1 MDSRHACESLSLAS
15 CRARARRL
23 FSRASHSASTSRPK
37 RSSKARAVM
46 SAWCCCSVHA
56 AARASSLSAWSFSS
70 VGALSIVTPSLVV
83 VPPAEMFVDRGEGE
97 LPYGL
102 RPGEPVEPV
111 LQDRVDMAIG
121 AGLDG
126 AGAGTGGL
134 EPLRAVA
141 LGEAQDAEARAIALL
156 GMRTIRENRLHQ
168 RGGLRAD
175 GAGPVDETRGGP
187 LEVALVRLRHVGRV
201 GGVLA
206 ADGAPPMGRDALA
219 AVKDLDGRRGQ
230 ARVDVL
236 VQERVGDGVVMAVEL
251 DVVVDV
257 DASPDLPVAVDE
269 GLRGERAER
278 RLIETLEEVAAAGA
292 VEPHRPGV
300 EIRQELG
307 DPRVEGGEGE
317 EGLVTEAGED
327 PPLRDLHGD
336 FDLRLVSGLRRERR
350 QDDGAVVLR
359 EVVVGPLQARLVAAG
374 DHDAALELIGHD
386 GLGDAAKEL
395 EGALVARDP
404 IRDLLGA
411 RRFGV
416 GVVRGAQHGDE
427 QFDLDHL
434 AGGRVDDLR
443 FLPGVVDE
451 QLRAGAMDLAHRE
464 PPALEPAAVD
474 LAELGV
480 AVAVRM
486 LLEIFEMEQL
496 KRD

>member
-1 MDSRHACESLSLAS
+1 MASRHACESLSLAS

-70 VGALSIVTPSLVV
+70 VGAVSIVTPSLVV

-97 LPYGL
+97 LRYGL

-126 AGAGTGGL
+126 AGAGAGGL

-141 LGEAQDAEARAIALL
+141 LGE
-156 GMRTIRENRLHQ
+156 
-168 RGGLRAD
+168 
-175 GAGPVDETRGGP
+175 
-187 LEVALVRLRHVGRV
+187 
-201 GGVLA
+201 
-206 ADGAPPMGRDALA
+206 APPMGRDALA

-269 GLRGERAER
+269 RLRGERAER
-278 RLIETLEEVAAAGA
+278 RLIKTLEEVAAAGA

-317 EGLVTEAGED
+317 EGLVPEAGED

-336 FDLRLVSGLRRERR
+336 FDLRLVSGL
-350 QDDGAVVLR
+350 
-359 EVVVGPLQARLVAAG
+359 
-374 DHDAALELIGHD
+374 
-386 GLGDAAKEL
+386 
-395 EGALVARDP
+395 
-404 IRDLLGA
+404 
-411 RRFGV
+411 
-416 GVVRGAQHGDE
+416 
-427 QFDLDHL
+427 
-434 AGGRVDDLR
+434 
-443 FLPGVVDE
+443 
-451 QLRAGAMDLAHRE
+451 
-464 PPALEPAAVD
+464 
-474 LAELGV
+474 
-480 AVAVRM
+480 
-486 LLEIFEMEQL
+486 
-496 KRD
+496 